1 LYNYQKKLSNL
12 KTGIQGFLTDMFR
25 YLLYN
30 ENNSIAVEEAGSH
43 LNSEP
48 AILLIVDDVDDNLE
62 ILGDIL
68 SFNGYQ
74 VQTARSGEAALKRV
88 QESHPDLILLDIL
101 MPGMDG
107 FEVCTRLK
115 ADESTKDI
123 PVIFVSSMTDIDSK
137 VRGFKVGGVDYINKP
152 FQHAEVLVRVNTH
165 VTLQRL
171 RKNLEEQNAELERL
185 ANTDYLT
192 KLYNRRR
199 FFLAAEDEFVAAIS
213 SGNPI
218 SITLIDL
225 DYFKRVN
232 DVHGHLVGD
241 RVLIHVA
248 QLIRSFCR
256 VSDVAARY
264 GGEEFVILHP
274 SIGSQDAYLVTE
286 RIRKQVEATPF
297 LRESD
302 AINITMSAGIV
313 DTLACKDCLRIDDVL
328 ARADI
333 ALYRAKDAGRNQVV
347 IFEE

>member
-1 LYNYQKKLSNL
+1 
-12 KTGIQGFLTDMFR
+12 
-25 YLLYN
+25 
-30 ENNSIAVEEAGSH
+30 
-43 LNSEP
+43 
-48 AILLIVDDVDDNLE
+48 VDDNLE
-62 ILGDIL
+62 ILGDML
-68 SFNGYQ
+68 SFNGYR

-88 QESHPDLILLDIL
+88 QESPPDLILMDIL

-107 FEVCTRLK
+107 YEVCARLK
-115 ADESTKDI
+115 ADKNTKDI

-152 FQHAEVLVRVNTH
+152 FQHAEILVRVNTH

-171 RKNLEEQNAELERL
+171 RKHLEEQNAELERL

-199 FFLAAEDEFVAAIS
+199 FFHAAEEEFANAVN
-213 SGNPI
+213 SGEPI

-248 QLIRSFCR
+248 QLVRSYCR

-274 SIGSQDAYLVTE
+274 SISSQNAYMVAE
-286 RIRKQVEATPF
+286 RIRARVEATPF
-297 LRESD
+297 MKESD
-302 AINITMSAGIV
+302 EIKITLSAGVV
-313 DTLACKDCLRIDDVL
+313 DNISCKGCLRIDDVL
-328 ARADI
+328 AKADQ
-333 ALYRAKDAGRNQVV
+333 ALYSAKDAGRNKVV
-347 IFEE
+347 VFEG